1 MNSIAPSA
9 QPLDLFWFLPT
20 GGDGRYLGST
30 VGQRTIDH
38 RYLRAIAGAAD
49 SLGYGGVLIPTG
61 RGCEDAWTV
70 GASLLSQTERLRFL
84 VAVRPGMTLPA
95 EAARQ
100 AATFDRM
107 SEGRLLV
114 NVVSGGTPVDL
125 AGDGLRLGHDE
136 RYAQTTEF
144 LQIFRGL
151 LSGETVDFEGKYLFA
166 KGGKLLF
173 PPVQRPYP
181 PLYIG
186 GSSAPGHE
194 LAATQCDVYLTWGEP
209 PAQVAEKIA
218 DVRRR
223 AAAVGRT
230 VRFGIRLHL
239 IVRETEDAA
248 WAAADDLIQHL
259 SDDVIAQAQRKLQ
272 AESDSEGQ
280 RRMVALHGGQRDRLV
295 VSPNL
300 WAGVGL
306 VRGGAGTALVGD
318 PATVAER
325 IREYQALGIDT
336 VIASGYPH
344 LEECYRV
351 AELLFPQLALQAQGG
366 GERARLRGG
375 PAYLAGGGSLSTD
388 GFAAPAAASPAPLTR
403 AF

>member
-1 MNSIAPSA
+1 MNSIASA
-9 QPLDLFWFLPT
+9 NRPLDFLWFLPT
-20 GGDGRYLGST
+20 GGDGRYLGSKL
-30 VGQRTIDH
+30 GQRTIDH
-38 RYLRAIAGAAD
+38 RYLRAIAQAAD
-49 SLGYGGVLIPTG
+49 TLGYRGVLIPTG

-70 GASLLSQTERLRFL
+70 GATLVPVTERLRFL
-84 VAVRPGMTLPA
+84 VALRPGMTLPA

-107 SEGRLLV
+107 SDGRLLV

-125 AGDGLRLGHDE
+125 AGDGLRLAHDE
-136 RYAQTTEF
+136 RYAQTDEF
-144 LQIFRGL
+144 LRIWRGL
-151 LSGETVDFEGKYLFA
+151 MSGETVDFEGKYLFA

-209 PAQVAEKIA
+209 PANVAEKIA

-223 AAAVGRT
+223 AAAAGRT
-230 VRFGIRLHL
+230 VRFGIRLHV
-239 IVRETEDAA
+239 IVRETEAAAWDAA
-248 WAAADDLIQHL
+248 NALIQHL
-259 SDDVIAQAQRKLQ
+259 SDDVIEQAQKKLQ
-272 AESDSEGQ
+272 QESDSEGQ
-280 RRMVALHGGQRDRLV
+280 RRMVALHGGKRDRLV
-295 VSPNL
+295 VSSNL

-351 AELLFPQLALQAQGG
+351 AELLFPHLDLTRDERDPRAQLT
-366 GERARLRGG
+366 GG

-388 GFAAPAAASPAPLTR
+388 GLPTASAATS
-403 AF
+403 

>member
-1 MNSIAPSA
+1 MNSILSSFR
-9 QPLDLFWFLPT
+9 PLNFLWFLPT

-30 VGQRTIDH
+30 VGQRTVDH
-38 RYLRAIAGAAD
+38 RYLSAIARAAD
-49 SLGYGGVLIPTG
+49 ALGYYGVLIPTG
-61 RGCEDAWTV
+61 RGCEDAWMV
-70 GASLLSQTERLRFL
+70 GATIAPLTERLRFL
-84 VAVRPGMTLPA
+84 VALRPGMTLPA

-107 SEGRLLV
+107 TEGRLLL

-136 RYAQTTEF
+136 RYAQTAEF
-144 LQIFRGL
+144 LQIWRGL
-151 LSGETVDFEGKYLFA
+151 MSGETVDFEGKYLFA

-186 GSSAPGHE
+186 GSSAPGHA
-194 LAATQCDVYLTWGEP
+194 LAAEQCDVYLTWGEP
-209 PAQVAEKIA
+209 PAAVAEKIA
-218 DVRRR
+218 DVRAR
-223 AAAVGRT
+223 AAALGRT

-239 IVRETEDAA
+239 IVRETEGAAWDAA
-248 WAAADDLIQHL
+248 DELIKHL
-259 SDDVIAQAQRKLQ
+259 SDDVIAQAQKKLQ
-272 AESDSEGQ
+272 QESDSEGQ
-280 RRMVALHGGQRDRLV
+280 RRMVALHGGKRDRLV

-336 VIASGYPH
+336 IIASGYPH
-344 LEECYRV
+344 LEETYRV
-351 AELLFPQLALQAQGG
+351 AELLFPLLDLSRQGA
-366 GERARLRGG
+366 EDRAELRGG

-388 GFAAPAAASPAPLTR
+388 GFMTPAMADTAR
-403 AF
+403 R